1 MINYG
6 KHFIDKSD
14 IKAVVGVLKKALTQ
28 GKVTDLFEKELKNIL
43 VQNM

>member
-14 IKAVVGVLKKALTQ
+14 IKFVSDTLKGDWLTQ
-28 GKVTDLFEKELKNIL
+28 GPKVKNFEDKLKIF
-43 VQNM
+43 